1 MSCSCAWAAL
11 VLPDLTAKQG
21 LRLLAAQISVLTE
34 PSLLPALHLSLLPCT
49 GIIPRVALPFKPS
62 SSLACS
68 ILHALLLC
76 CHQPDSRGCSCPST
90 DCFPSCIKS
99 LFIYIKSHVIHHP
112 KKLAGNSVIAIPH
125 MVLAFPLSLLVG
137 YPLQV

>member
-1 MSCSCAWAAL
+1 MSCSCSCAWAAL

-21 LRLLAAQISVLTE
+21 LRLLAALISVLTE
-34 PSLLPALHLSLLPCT
+34 PSLLPTLHLSLLPCN
-49 GIIPRVALPFKPS
+49 GIIPRVALLFKPS

-90 DCFPSCIKS
+90 VSPAVLS
-99 LFIYIKSHVIHHP
+99 LYLSMSHVIHRP
-112 KKLAGNSVIAIPH
+112 KKLAGNSVITIPH
-125 MVLAFPLSLLVG
+125 MVLAFSLSLLVG